1 MLKYNPTTRV
11 KDLLLNNSTN
21 ILTIIYSN
29 LYFPTYSNSLKD
41 IGKYLGYT
49 WSNAELTGI
58 QTIVWR
64 KKWEKTN
71 DVDLKEVLV
80 KYNYEDCVALKI
92 LTNFVYDIFN
102 DDHNKQSDNISLA
115 EECEDYNEELSY
127 GVMDYVSNDIKII
140 TKCAYFEYQRNKIFF
155 RTNKNIRKINKRKAK
170 QIKSNYK
177 PNKLVNFIAHK
188 CPRCNHND
196 VIRDANKINS
206 KICFDLH
213 FSPFGVKRW
222 IIEYQAQDHFCL
234 CCKRSFQPIKFTEL
248 HLFSKRN
255 IIRKDFTK
263 QRGYRHSLMAWTIYQ
278 HVVNRVSLENI
289 EKTTKDFFK
298 LPLNFNTLWRFKIG
312 AAKYYSSIYDKILKK
327 IINGH
332 LVHAD
337 ETGVRLRKVKG
348 YVWVLTNM
356 EEVYYFYRPTRESG
370 FLHDLLKNFNG
381 VLVTDFYSGYD
392 SLPCPQQKCLIHLI
406 RDLNNALLKNPIDDE
421 LKQLVTKF
429 ASLLKSIMNTID
441 KFGLKNKFM
450 GKHKNE
456 VNNFYKWLQK
466 QIFNSE
472 LAEKFKKRMMK
483 YEKELFLFLDY
494 DNVPWNNNNAEH
506 AVKYFAKYRRL
517 VNGRIAE
524 RGLNAHLI
532 LLSIYQTCDYK
543 GINFLDFLLS
553 KERDIDKFNM
563 KH

>member
-1 MLKYNPTTRV
+1 
-11 KDLLLNNSTN
+11 
-21 ILTIIYSN
+21 
-29 LYFPTYSNSLKD
+29 
-41 IGKYLGYT
+41 
-49 WSNAELTGI
+49 
-58 QTIVWR
+58 
-64 KKWEKTN
+64 
-71 DVDLKEVLV
+71 
-80 KYNYEDCVALKI
+80 
-92 LTNFVYDIFN
+92 
-102 DDHNKQSDNISLA
+102 
-115 EECEDYNEELSY
+115 
-127 GVMDYVSNDIKII
+127 
-140 TKCAYFEYQRNKIFF
+140 
-155 RTNKNIRKINKRKAK
+155 
-170 QIKSNYK
+170 
-177 PNKLVNFIAHK
+177 
-188 CPRCNHND
+188 
-196 VIRDANKINS
+196 
-206 KICFDLH
+206 
-213 FSPFGVKRW
+213 
-222 IIEYQAQDHFCL
+222 
-234 CCKRSFQPIKFTEL
+234 
-248 HLFSKRN
+248 
-255 IIRKDFTK
+255 
-263 QRGYRHSLMAWTIYQ
+263 MAWTIYQ

-312 AAKYYSSIYDKILKK
+312 AAKYYSSTYDKILKK

-348 YVWVLTNM
+348 YIWVLTNM
-356 EEVYYFYRPTRESG
+356 DEVYYFYRPTRESG

-392 SLPCPQQKCLIHLI
+392 SLQCPQQKCLIHLI
-406 RDLNNALLKNPIDDE
+406 RDLNIALLKNPIDDQ

-429 ASLLKSIMNTID
+429 ASLLKSIMDTID

-456 VNNFYKWLQK
+456 VKNFYKWLQK
-466 QIFNSE
+466 KIFNSE
-472 LAEKFKKRMMK
+472 LAEKFKKRMIK